1 MINYSVIIAKVT
13 DIANEFPIGG
23 MKLLRNNKWNYWN
36 SGKFCFKHIELK
48 TVLDITKRRLVSL
61 KPRMINDLKSAQNL
75 YDNKNYQNSTET
87 KFDKVL
93 MN

>member
-13 DIANEFPIGG
+13 DIANEFPIRG

-36 SGKFCFKHIELK
+36 SGKFCIKQIELK

-75 YDNKNYQNSTET
+75 YDNKKYQQ
-87 KFDKVL
+87 VW
-93 MN
+93 